1 MRDSL
6 KHRIVFFISKLIPL
20 YTYEHV
26 GHVVCAR
33 SLVDGTLILP
43 NGNIESD
50 EPEEN
55 LDELDD
61 YDLNENDFVT
71 VYWQG
76 DKSRKSVVHGI
87 YMASIAVARYAEIHS
102 LPQNKDTKSEYS
114 HMAQHFTVK
123 TGAGLLMPAADQEDL
138 DLYSAIGD
146 GLKSLGK
153 DALIS
158 LIKKQVGL

>member
-6 KHRIVFFISKLIPL
+6 KHRIVDFISKLTPL
-20 YTYEHV
+20 YTFEHV
-26 GHVVCAR
+26 GRVVCAR

-76 DKSRKSVVHGI
+76 DKSRKSVVHGL
-87 YMASIAVARYAEIHS
+87 YMASIAVARYAEIHAI
-102 LPQNKDTKSEYS
+102 PQIKETKFEYS
-114 HMAQHFTVK
+114 HMANHFTVK
-123 TGAGLLMPAADQEDL
+123 TGEGLTIRAADDDQ
-138 DLYSAIGD
+138 DLYSTIAD
-146 GLKSLGK
+146 SLKTLSK